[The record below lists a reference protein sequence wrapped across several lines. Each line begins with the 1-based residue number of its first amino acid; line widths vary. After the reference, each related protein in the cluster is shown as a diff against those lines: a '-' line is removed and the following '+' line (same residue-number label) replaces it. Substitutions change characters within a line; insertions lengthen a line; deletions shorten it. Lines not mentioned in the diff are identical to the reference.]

1 MLQAI
6 RELDYHPNAFAGS
19 LNTQQTHIIGF
30 ITHDVF
36 GDDLF
41 ISPYSAAILSGV
53 MAELKAHEHYLLTYS
68 QVIGEDVAA
77 LEKLLRSGR
86 LDGVIVRLVQDP
98 PATDQLLKT
107 IAATKLPCVC
117 IERPGEEQFGFKAV
131 TYNDAL
137 GASTATRYLIEQG
150 HRRIAHLRGDLRYGS
165 AQARLHGYRQAIH
178 DAGLP
183 VDEQLIQGDTWD
195 IADAATGTRH
205 LLMLEEPPTA
215 IFAASDNLAI
225 AALDVLRE
233 HAYQVPRDM
242 AVIAFDDILLA
253 EQTSPPLTTVRIPLV
268 ELGRTAATLVLHVK
282 EDAENG
288 GSVTLPLDLIRRG
301 TA

>member
-1 MLQAI
+1 MSMERKKRVTHRDVARRANVSTAVVSYVINNGPRPTSPETRARVLQAI
-6 RELDYHPNAFAGS
+6 RELDYHPNAFARS

-107 IAATKLPCVC
+107 IAATKLPCMYRTPRRGAIWLQSRNLQRC
-117 IERPGEEQFGFKAV
+117 AWCEHRNPLSDRAR
-131 TYNDAL
+131 ASSHR
-137 GASTATRYLIEQG
+137 ASTRRPALRQCTSMASRLPASNTR
-150 HRRIAHLRGDLRYGS
+150 RRF
-165 AQARLHGYRQAIH
+165 
-178 DAGLP
+178 
-183 VDEQLIQGDTWD
+183 TC
-195 IADAATGTRH
+195 
-205 LLMLEEPPTA
+205 
-215 IFAASDNLAI
+215 
-225 AALDVLRE
+225 
-233 HAYQVPRDM
+233 
-242 AVIAFDDILLA
+242 
-253 EQTSPPLTTVRIPLV
+253 
-268 ELGRTAATLVLHVK
+268 GRTV
-282 EDAENG
+282 DPG
-288 GSVTLPLDLIRRG
+288 
-301 TA
+301 